1 MGPMVHGIFL
11 KLQSITVLP
20 AEFTGTPSSLACDN
34 IIHFINLKRIMRGPR
49 GPRKTSMDDPAAII
63 GTQEPIFHLI
73 IHNIGPLCHA
83 A

>member
-1 MGPMVHGIFL
+1 MGNSPVGNL
-11 KLQSITVLP
+11 EKGSY
-20 AEFTGTPSSLACDN
+20 LANFFPESFHCHLLSNCN
-34 IIHFINLKRIMRGPR
+34 INPKRIMRGLR